1 MLVVDVDFRLAEFVS
16 KSIDNLAQDMHVKDG
31 MKYLGLRES
40 VSLNRNRLFILTP
53 CPLLARRISSPG
65 WRFASSHIR
74 PSALAGKAVYHLDR
88 SSG

>member
-40 VSLNRNRLFILTP
+40 VSLNRIDCL
-53 CPLLARRISSPG
+53 
-65 WRFASSHIR
+65 H
-74 PSALAGKAVYHLDR
+74 
-88 SSG
+88 

>member
-40 VSLNRNRLFILTP
+40 VSLTQ
-53 CPLLARRISSPG
+53 ISY
-65 WRFASSHIR
+65 FH
-74 PSALAGKAVYHLDR
+74 
-88 SSG
+88 